1 MNTNLQNEL
10 NNYSNKSSN
19 KKYYIFA
26 LILLL
31 ASGVAY
37 YYFDKNS
44 TNKKQ
49 QISYNTQK
57 IKKGDL
63 EVVVNATGNLKPTN
77 SVEIGIEV
85 SGTIKEIYVDFN
97 DEVTVGQ
104 VLAVLDTRKLQSQVD
119 SSSASLI
126 IAKANQQESLVNV
139 NNKKLNLDRTL
150 KMYNQSNKKYPS
162 KNEVDEV
169 RFAYESS
176 LASYDSAKA
185 KVLQAQSNL
194 KTDQQ
199 NLEKAVVKSSI
210 NGIVLNREVEVGQTL
225 AATMSAPKLFT
236 LAKDLTNM
244 DLIVSIDEADV
255 ADIKKDLDVTF
266 NVDAHPN
273 EIFKGKIKQ
282 VRYNPVEVNGVI
294 TYETVVGV
302 NNERLLLR
310 PGMTASA
317 KIITKESK
325 DNILIPNTALRF
337 KPLIQE
343 PQAKQNSG
351 MNNLVGARAP
361 RKSGES
367 KNINKSEFKE
377 VWILE
382 NKEPKKVRVKILES
396 DGKFTSV
403 ESHDLKID
411 DEIIVSQRSGNE
423 WRKNNNWI

>member
-1 MNTNLQNEL
+1 MNTNLQDEL

-26 LILLL
+26 LIILLS
-31 ASGVAY
+31 SGVAY
-37 YYFDKNS
+37 YYFDKNN

-57 IKKGDL
+57 VKKGDL

-104 VLAVLDTRKLQSQVD
+104 VLAKLDTTKLQSQVD

-126 IAKANQQESLVNV
+126 IAQANQQESLVNV
-139 NNKKLNLDRTL
+139 NNKKLNYDRTL

-176 LASYDSAKA
+176 LASYESAKA

-199 NLEKAVVKSSI
+199 NLQKAVVKSSI

-266 NVDAHPN
+266 NVDAHPG
-273 EIFKGKIKQ
+273 ETFKGKIKQ

-302 NNERLLLR
+302 NNEKLLLR

-325 DNILIPNTALRF
+325 DNLLIPNTALRF
-337 KPLIQE
+337 KPLIE
-343 PQAKQNSG
+343 DIQAKPNSG

-361 RKSGES
+361 RKPGET

-377 VWILE
+377 IWILE
-382 NKEPKKVRVKILES
+382 NNQAKKLRVKILES

-403 ESHDLKID
+403 ESRDLKID
-411 DEIIVSQRSGNE
+411 DEVIISQRSGNE
-423 WRKNNNWI
+423 

>member
-31 ASGVAY
+31 VSGVGY
-37 YYFDKNS
+37 YYYDKNS

-361 RKSGES
+361 RKSGEP

-403 ESHDLKID
+403 ESRDLKID

-423 WRKNNNWI
+423 

>member
-31 ASGVAY
+31 VSGVGY
-37 YYFDKNS
+37 YYYDKNS

-361 RKSGES
+361 RKSGEP

-377 VWILE
+377 IWILE

-403 ESHDLKID
+403 ESRDLKID

-423 WRKNNNWI
+423 

>member
-31 ASGVAY
+31 ASGVTY

-361 RKSGES
+361 RKSGEP

-423 WRKNNNWI
+423 

>member
-150 KMYNQSNKKYPS
+150 KMYDQSNKKYPA

-176 LASYDSAKA
+176 LASHESAKA
-185 KVLQAQSNL
+185 RVLQAQFNL
-194 KTDQQ
+194 KTDEQ
-199 NLEKAVVKSSI
+199 NLQKAVVKSSI
-210 NGIVLNREVEVGQTL
+210 NGIVLNKEVEVGQTV
-225 AATMSAPKLFT
+225 AASMSTPTLFT
-236 LAKDLTNM
+236 LAKDLSKM

-266 NVDAHPN
+266 TVDAHPDEN
-273 EIFKGKIKQ
+273 FKGKIKQ
-282 VRYNPVEVNGVI
+282 VRYNPLEVNGVI

-302 NNERLLLR
+302 NNEKLLLR

-325 DNILIPNTALRF
+325 DKFLLPNAALRF
-337 KPLIQE
+337 KPSIKLE
-343 PQAKQNSG
+343 EKKKVNMTLSG
-351 MNNLVGARAP
+351 KKPP
-361 RKSGES
+361 RKANES
-367 KNINKSEFKE
+367 IDLNKNDFKE
-377 VWILE
+377 VWILQ
-382 NKEPKKVRVKILES
+382 NNEPKAVKVKIIDT
-396 DGKFTSV
+396 DGRFTSI
-403 ESHDLKID
+403 ESNDLKEE
-411 DEIIVSQRSGNE
+411 DEIITSQRNANE
-423 WRKNNNWI
+423 